1 MMIDPLVSVV
11 VPVYNVERYVGQCLE
26 SILSQSYTNL
36 EIIIV
41 NDGSKDSSADICKR
55 YADLDDRIL
64 LINKENGGLSSARN
78 AALDKVHGKYLMYV
92 DSDDYIKPEMI
103 KNMVDVAEKE
113 NVDLVKCNFCRC
125 TQDGTEDNCDDD
137 TGAIK
142 LFSAEEAVE
151 NFLTVPYSSRKYFR
165 ITVWDSLYLFD
176 TVKNLRFPEGKLY
189 EDGYYTPV
197 VLLNCKKT
205 AHIDTSFYVYRQ
217 NEGSIIGNG
226 FTEKSLKSID
236 DWEFIYNH
244 INKKMP
250 QFSVIAAGLWL
261 NKLIK
266 TYENI
271 LSDDTVDKD
280 NYYKNYVRERLS
292 SNIELFKRTKQYK
305 AFKKKISIIVE
316 KPELFYEKFILEDS
330 SNEPFKS
337 RVKTS
342 VYFII
347 KYYKEIT
354 GILKIFIK
362 RLFRRK
368 RKIFLLGSPSYNN
381 IGDHAIALGT
391 RKFVLDNFPDYDYAE
406 YDRFRGYYN
415 NKVSMLMID
424 ADIKKDD
431 IILLCGGG
439 NFGNIYPIE
448 ETYRRTIISKFKKN
462 KIVFLSSSIFFSD
475 DFDGHSQLKRT
486 KTIYNKHKDLTL
498 FLRDNDSFQK
508 AKEYFNN
515 CKLFLMPDMALYLNQ
530 VLDYTNVS
538 RHDSIYLCLRNDCEK
553 LYEAKAL
560 DGMISACKN
569 IANTEVGDN
578 AFSVNVTSVNRE
590 EKVIDYLK
598 YFSSHKLIVT
608 DRFHGVIFSFI
619 TNTPC
624 IALDN
629 NNGKIENSKFWF
641 NEINYISFLSEFFH
655 LQELILEYYGK
666 NVEIKDIFSKYFLD
680 MKNIIINTNYSEG

>member
-1 MMIDPLVSVV
+1 MIDPLVSVV

-151 NFLTVPYSSRKYFR
+151 NFLTAPYSSRKYFR

-305 AFKKKISIIVE
+305 AFKKKISIIIE

-368 RKIFLLGSPSYNN
+368 RKIFLLGTPSHNN

-391 RKFVLDNFPDYDYAE
+391 RKFVLDNFPDFDYVE
-406 YDRFRGYYN
+406 YDKINDYLSQRLTFLKLKAG
-415 NKVSMLMID
+415 VSS
-424 ADIKKDD
+424 KD
-431 IILLCGGG
+431 IILFHGGG
-439 NFGNIYPIE
+439 NLGNIYISE
-448 ETYRRTIISKFKKN
+448 ENYRRAVVKSFKNN
-462 KIVFLSSSIFFSD
+462 KIVVLSSSIFFCD

-560 DGMISACKN
+560 DGMFSACKN

-590 EKVIDYLK
+590 EKVIEYLK

-629 NNGKIENSKFWF
+629 NNGKIKNSIFWF
-641 NEINYISFLSEFFH
+641 KDEKNIVYLEDVDQIQKVIKETYDYPETYKRDFSEFF
-655 LQELILEYYGK
+655 
-666 NVEIKDIFSKYFLD
+666 ND
-680 MKNIIINTNYSEG
+680 MKKIIEL

>member
-151 NFLTVPYSSRKYFR
+151 NFLTAPYSSRKYFR

-305 AFKKKISIIVE
+305 AFKKKISIIIE

-368 RKIFLLGSPSYNN
+368 RKIFLLGTPSHNN

-391 RKFVLDNFPDYDYAE
+391 RKFVLDNFPDFDYVE
-406 YDRFRGYYN
+406 YDKINDYLSQRLTFLKLKAG
-415 NKVSMLMID
+415 VSS
-424 ADIKKDD
+424 KD
-431 IILLCGGG
+431 IILFHGGG
-439 NFGNIYPIE
+439 NLGNIYISE
-448 ETYRRTIISKFKKN
+448 ENYRRAVVKSFKNN
-462 KIVFLSSSIFFSD
+462 KIVVLSSSIFFCD

-560 DGMISACKN
+560 DGMFSACKN

-590 EKVIDYLK
+590 EKVIEYLK

-629 NNGKIENSKFWF
+629 NNGKIKNSIFWF
-641 NEINYISFLSEFFH
+641 KDEKNIVYLEDVDQIQKVIKETYDYPETYKRDFSEFF
-655 LQELILEYYGK
+655 
-666 NVEIKDIFSKYFLD
+666 ND
-680 MKNIIINTNYSEG
+680 MKKIIEL